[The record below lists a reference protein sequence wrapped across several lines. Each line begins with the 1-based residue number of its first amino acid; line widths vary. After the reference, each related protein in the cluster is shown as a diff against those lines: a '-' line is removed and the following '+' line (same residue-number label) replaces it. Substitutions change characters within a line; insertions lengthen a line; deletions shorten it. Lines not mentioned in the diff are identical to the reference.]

1 MFCLI
6 IFFSFKVRE
15 GLYNG
20 IQRASKN
27 SGIKAVVIIG
37 KGRTFPSGADITEFG
52 KPPKGIRI
60 SSLIMPWQS
69 NQKRGRIR
77 KMASIWKKLICL
89 KCYKNIQHLKKCFNH
104 LIFYCRSCNE
114 QVTYIN
120 SRNYLFKL
128 CVLEPWL
135 GAVGKELEESQKPV
149 IAALHGTCLGGGLE
163 IALFCH
169 YRVAV
174 ASAR

>member
-60 SSLIMPWQS
+60 SSLIMPF
-69 NQKRGRIR
+69 IDYE
-77 KMASIWKKLICL
+77 LC
-89 KCYKNIQHLKKCFNH
+89 KKCLH
-104 LIFYCRSCNE
+104 Y
-114 QVTYIN
+114 
-120 SRNYLFKL
+120 
-128 CVLEPWL
+128 
-135 GAVGKELEESQKPV
+135 KELDK
-149 IAALHGTCLGGGLE
+149 ALNL
-163 IALFCH
+163 
-169 YRVAV
+169 
-174 ASAR
+174 S